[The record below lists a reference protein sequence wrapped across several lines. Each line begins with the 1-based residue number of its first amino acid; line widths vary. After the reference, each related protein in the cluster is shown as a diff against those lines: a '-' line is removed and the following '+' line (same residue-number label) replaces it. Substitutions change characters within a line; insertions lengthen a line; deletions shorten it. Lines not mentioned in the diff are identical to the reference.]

1 MTLFNQITDNLDY
14 YIKLTHLSSMKF
26 HGARFSD
33 HLVEQTLLDY
43 ADFMDDVAPISDN
56 RLTPPEFPGSL
67 IHKVTRPTIMTAQ
80 DDLDYRTALDN
91 YNIER

>member
-1 MTLFNQITDNLDY
+1 MTLFDQINDHLDY

-26 HGARFSD
+26 HGVRFSD

-43 ADFMDDVAPISDN
+43 ADFMDDVAPISDS

-80 DDLDYRTALDN
+80 DDLDYRTALHDLT
-91 YNIER
+91 

>member
-1 MTLFNQITDNLDY
+1 MKLFDVVNDNLNQ
-14 YIKLTHLSSMKF
+14 YIELTHLSSMKF
-26 HGARFSD
+26 HGVRFAD
-33 HLVEQTLLDY
+33 HLVEKTLLDY

-67 IHKVTRPTIMTAQ
+67 IHKVTRTTIMTAQ

-91 YNIER
+91 YNIEP